1 MRSKRSRFLVF
12 AIAIGSVG
20 LLTLFFIT
28 SALEETPEKRKAR
41 ELGYLREWVACDF
54 VDVDETFESKVLPQI
69 PKTISPGIRA
79 EQEAAATEAVAGFV
93 KAFSSGRY
101 EDFKAFRMPAK
112 YSISQSNLAFRAK
125 LIQKA
130 SQNKALRK
138 SPPANIVTNRNNPPD
153 WAVLGIPK
161 DPPPQLP
168 RYENPSEDVVES
180 IYRTASQG
188 MGYNGYFD
196 GFCIKKSHLALI
208 HSNQRIPFLSDY
220 VMKNEDYIT
229 AVSSFAGPNSE
240 SLLVRFERT
249 PRDILEETGD

>member
-1 MRSKRSRFLVF
+1 M
-12 AIAIGSVG
+12 
-20 LLTLFFIT
+20 
-28 SALEETPEKRKAR
+28 
-41 ELGYLREWVACDF
+41 
-54 VDVDETFESKVLPQI
+54 
-69 PKTISPGIRA
+69 
-79 EQEAAATEAVAGFV
+79 

-101 EDFKAFRMPAK
+101 EDFKAFRTPAK

-168 RYENPSEDVVES
+168 RSENPSEDVVES
-180 IYRTASQG
+180 IYRAASQG

-196 GFCIKKSHLALI
+196 GLCIKKSHLALI
-208 HSNQRIPFLSDY
+208 HSNQRIPSLSDY

-229 AVSSFAGPNSE
+229 AVSSFAGPNGE

-249 PRDILEETGD
+249 PRDILEETGEISYLTAKLHLRLAYPDPVKPIYCRWYWEPSKAKWLPMDLVTSSSQKRSKISLAFP